1 MTEAKDYP
9 GAAPFVPD
17 SGSLTALAE
26 AARGCRGCEL
36 YGPATQ
42 TVFGAGPPSARMV
55 LVGEQPG
62 DVEDQRGEPFVGPAG
77 RLLDRA
83 LADAGIDREQVYVTN
98 AVKHFRFT
106 GSAGQRRIHQKPE
119 LAHVNACKPWLHAEL
134 TLLAPEVV
142 VALGATAAA
151 ALIGPAFRVTRQ
163 RGQLM
168 PWDPPAGEP
177 AGAGT
182 AGADTGGADTAG
194 EDTAGED
201 TAGEDAGVHAGW
213 ILGTIHPSAVL
224 RTPGEGRAAAYD
236 GLVSDLL
243 VAAGALAS

>member
-1 MTEAKDYP
+1 
-9 GAAPFVPD
+9 
-17 SGSLTALAE
+17 
-26 AARGCRGCEL
+26 
-36 YGPATQ
+36 
-42 TVFGAGPPSARMV
+42 
-55 LVGEQPG
+55 
-62 DVEDQRGEPFVGPAG
+62 
-77 RLLDRA
+77 
-83 LADAGIDREQVYVTN
+83 VTN
-98 AVKHFRFT
+98 AVKHFRFTGSAGQRPFT

-168 PWDPPAGEP
+168 PWYPPAGEP

-194 EDTAGED
+194 ANAGADTAGAG